1 MPSCYRM
8 DSCMLLLTPLCERC
22 PHRWST
28 NVPTGFLFFLH
39 PVFHG
44 LQYILLYALPCV
56 GCGLSNLLAFL
67 FFGLY
72 YDSIKGRLIFCVC
85 F

>member
-28 NVPTGFLFFLH
+28 NVPTG
-39 PVFHG
+39 VF
-44 LQYILLYALPCV
+44 ISMLLYALPV
-56 GCGLSNLLAFL
+56 VARELPTHNREKIFLKRGLT
-67 FFGLY
+67 Y
-72 YDSIKGRLIFCVC
+72 LIEYAIT
-85 F
+85 